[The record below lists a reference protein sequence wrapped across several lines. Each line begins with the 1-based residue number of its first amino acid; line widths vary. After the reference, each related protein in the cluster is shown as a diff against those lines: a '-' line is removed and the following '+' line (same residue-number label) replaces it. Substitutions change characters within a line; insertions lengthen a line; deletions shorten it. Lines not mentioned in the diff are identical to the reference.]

1 MQEYEILV
9 AGPIGPVVASCLP
22 GFTTVAV
29 PTATVLTGAVASPDD
44 LLGVINLL
52 TAHGLEPIDIRINA
66 HHAAKN
72 RAPVRKAR
80 LRVAVVKAPSVM
92 SRSPGSPSD
101 PARGVRAG

>member
-1 MQEYEILV
+1 VQEYEILV

-66 HHAAKN
+66 HHAAKKPSTGAEGQ
-72 RAPVRKAR
+72 APGG
-80 LRVAVVKAPSVM
+80 
-92 SRSPGSPSD
+92 RSQGTV
-101 PARGVRAG
+101 GHE